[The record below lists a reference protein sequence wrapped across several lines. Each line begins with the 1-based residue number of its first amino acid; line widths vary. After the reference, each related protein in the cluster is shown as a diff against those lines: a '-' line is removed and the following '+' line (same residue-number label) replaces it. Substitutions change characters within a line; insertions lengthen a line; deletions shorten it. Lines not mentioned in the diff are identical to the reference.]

1 MKGVPFSSVLQV
13 VRPEYAYLKLKPN
26 NAIRNQGTHKIARAI
41 ATLHRSVFEA
51 VRREEERFVK
61 VLGRELIVG
70 TRYSITTPAKVSYY
84 VYMERQRIEFYF
96 IIPRQHL
103 AFLRE
108 KLGDVWT
115 GVTIEEVDALPELGA
130 AATKYQLH
138 YEKEDALSLAT
149 DRRNNDLLLSNLN
162 VVELLEEGDKAA
174 VFYNFLPA
182 SQFGWRAQYR
192 HTLDKVTRRM
202 PVDRNKVGV
211 GYAAKMALS
220 LINTLLTEVGEVL
233 TGKRA
238 KETRTN
244 LLEGLI
250 ERLNGGKTVSEST
263 QRKAGATVMPTEI
276 VVMAESADGLRQRN
290 AARAL
295 AQSFD
300 TVTEDNRLAYKPYRR
315 TFRFTDYSLHAE
327 RNKIGDQE
335 AQNFIALPG
344 RDVLE
349 RFAGIERVETQETEV
364 PEDLRSG
371 VMCIGTNTYRGVEQ
385 PAYLSTD
392 REYKNLTLVL
402 IGPTRAGK
410 STLLGNLGADAIRN
424 GECMI
429 VFDFIS
435 NCQLSSEIAAL
446 FPPEKV
452 LTIECGDLRK
462 LQGLGYNEIGR
473 SADPLRQYEN
483 AKMSA
488 TQLQTLVNAIATN
501 DAPLTPKMKRYLQAA
516 ALVVFINGGSIRD
529 VFEVL
534 QNHEARAE
542 AIEAVPA
549 ANTELLRKHVASLV
563 ELDETDKKGGVT
575 GTKDTLVSGIVDR
588 MNELEANTYLEMMLQ
603 KDTAG
608 NVDLVKEIQKNQ
620 LICIRMPERAYP
632 TDAEKDV
639 ICTYWM
645 SKLRLALQIRDYQIP
660 DRSKHVKVNM
670 VIDELYQVRTT
681 ERMLKENLSRLAKF
695 SLKPIISCHY
705 LNQIN
710 IIRDELRSANA
721 SYMLI
726 SGCDK
731 KNYAELESELY
742 PYEEEDLLRL
752 PRYHSLNLI
761 KNADGYAKFITKL
774 PKPVSAPK
782 ERGIKQHIPVNR
794 TAEAFQI

>member
-1 MKGVPFSSVLQV
+1 MKSVPIRNVLQV
-13 VRPEYAYLKLKPN
+13 VRPEYAFLRLKPN
-26 NAIRNQGTHKIARAI
+26 NSIRNQATHKIARAI
-41 ATLHRSVFEA
+41 ATLYKNILENVK
-51 VRREEERFVK
+51 REEEKLIK
-61 VLGRELIVG
+61 VLGREFLLG
-70 TRYSITTPAKVSYY
+70 TRYSVTAPAKVSYY

-96 IIPRQHL
+96 IVPRQHL
-103 AFLRE
+103 SFLRE
-108 KLGDVWT
+108 KITDVWT
-115 GVTIEEVDALPELGA
+115 GVTIEEVDALPEFGVG
-130 AATKYQLH
+130 ATKLQLH

-174 VFYNFLPA
+174 VFYNFLPG
-182 SQFGWRAQYR
+182 SQFSWRATYR
-192 HTLDKVTRRM
+192 HTIDKVNRHM
-202 PVDRNKVGV
+202 PVDRNKAGL

-220 LINTLLTEVGEVL
+220 VANTLLSEMGEVF
-233 TGKRA
+233 TGKKA

-250 ERLNGGKTVSEST
+250 ERLNGGKAISEST
-263 QRKAGATVMPTEI
+263 QRKAGATILNTEI
-276 VVMAESADGLRQRN
+276 VVLSESADGLRQRN
-290 AARAL
+290 AARSL

-300 TVTEDNRLAYKPYRR
+300 TISEDNRLAYKPYRR
-315 TFRFTDYSLHAE
+315 TFHFTDYTLHAE

-344 RDVLE
+344 REVLE

-364 PEDLRSG
+364 PEDLRHG
-371 VMCIGTNTYRGVEQ
+371 VMCIGTNTYRGQEQ
-385 PAYLSTD
+385 KAYLSTD
-392 REYKNLTLVL
+392 REYRNLTLVL

-452 LTIECGDLRK
+452 LNIECGDLRK

-516 ALVVFINGGSIRD
+516 ALVVFINGGAIRD

-534 QNHEARAE
+534 QDHEARAV
-542 AIEAVPA
+542 AINAAPA
-549 ANTELLRKHVASLV
+549 SQAELLRKHAASLA
-563 ELDETDKKGGVT
+563 ELDETDKKGVVT
-575 GTKDTLVSGIVDR
+575 GTKDSLISGIIDR

-608 NVDLVKEIQKNQ
+608 NIDLVKEIQKNQ

-660 DRSKHVKVNM
+660 DRSKHTKVNM

-731 KNYAELESELY
+731 KNYAELQSELY
-742 PYEEEDLLRL
+742 PYQEEDLLNL

-761 KNADGYAKFITKL
+761 KNADGYARFITKL
-774 PKPVSAPK
+774 PKPVRNA
-782 ERGIKQHIPVNR
+782 
-794 TAEAFQI
+794 T